1 MVLLFRNKPNRW
13 IFLAAVVCCSVL
25 VACKSSYY
33 KKKTDKDVYSIIE
46 QIETDLFGQS
56 SEFTVDTRYSERL
69 PEDISSQEIIDD
81 RNYKEE
87 KYIDIN
93 TSIDLAIQSSREY
106 QNQKESLYLT
116 ALSLSETE
124 FVFSPN
130 FLARSTASGDRGNNG
145 ERSGGVNS
153 RLSVNQ
159 ALRTGG
165 NIGASFA
172 NDLLKFYTGNPRRSA
187 VSTISVNLFQP
198 LLRGA
203 GRRVAAENLKQA
215 ERNVAYAIRDFS
227 HFQNEFAV
235 GTVLDYFRLLQN
247 KDIIRNR
254 YLDYQSRTNQTV
266 RLNRRLDAGLETSVY
281 IGQAQQSE
289 LSTRNAYINVI
300 ANYQTTLDRFKINL
314 GLPLGVDLNLDDSA
328 LESLSR
334 EGLPLLDIDPE
345 YAFEL
350 ALEYSWPL
358 MNDIDRFE
366 DSKRKVYVAANRLK
380 TGIDFFADASLSSDR
395 PTDYTSFDPDD
406 IRAGMG
412 VELDL
417 PINRFRERNQYRST
431 IISFEAAL
439 RRLSLALDNKR
450 NQIRLG
456 LRNLKQFEQNY
467 QIQKL
472 AVQLADER
480 VTGADLNYQAGR
492 ATLRDIQDA
501 QDDLVAAR
509 NSLITL
515 VVDYLEA
522 RMSLLLDI
530 GVLRTQGNAFWIDE
544 AAIVVDLNMRQ
555 LKSEDPP
562 IDAEKDTNNPAL
574 PTPEE
579 LFNK

>member
-1 MVLLFRNKPNRW
+1 MVSSFRNKPNRW
-13 IFLAAVVCCSVL
+13 IFLAATVCCSVL

-33 KKKTDKDVYSIIE
+33 KKKTDRDVYSIIE
-46 QIETDLFGQS
+46 QIETDLFGKS
-56 SEFTVDTRYSERL
+56 SEFSVDTRYSERS

-81 RNYKEE
+81 RNLKEE
-87 KYIDIN
+87 KYIDVN

-130 FLARSTASGDRGNNG
+130 FLARSTASGDRGSNS

-300 ANYQTTLDRFKINL
+300 ANYQTTLDRFKINM

-530 GVLRTQGNAFWIDE
+530 GILRTKGNAFWIDQ
-544 AAIVVDLNMRQ
+544 AAIIVDLNMRQ

-562 IDAEKDTNNPAL
+562 IDAEEDSNNPGL

>member
-1 MVLLFRNKPNRW
+1 MVLSFRNKPNRW
-13 IFLAAVVCCSVL
+13 IFLAATACCTVL

-56 SEFTVDTRYSERL
+56 SEFSVDTRYSERL

-130 FLARSTASGDRGNNG
+130 FLARSAASGDRGSNG

-247 KDIIRNR
+247 KDISRNR

-314 GLPLGVDLNLDDSA
+314 GLPLGIDLNLDDSA

-530 GVLRTQGNAFWIDE
+530 GVLRTKGNAFWIDE
-544 AAIVVDLNMRQ
+544 AAIIVDLNTRQ
-555 LKSEDPP
+555 LKSEESP
-562 IDAEKDTNNPAL
+562 IGAEEDSNNSAL

>member
-1 MVLLFRNKPNRW
+1 MVLSFGNKPNRW

-562 IDAEKDTNNPAL
+562 IDAEEDSNNPAL

>member
-1 MVLLFRNKPNRW
+1 MVLSFRNKPNRW
-13 IFLAAVVCCSVL
+13 IFLAATVCCSVL

-56 SEFTVDTRYSERL
+56 SEFSVDTRYSGRL

-81 RNYKEE
+81 RNFKEE

-130 FLARSTASGDRGNNG
+130 FLARSTASGDRGSNG

-314 GLPLGVDLNLDDSA
+314 GLPLGVDLNLDDSS

-530 GVLRTQGNAFWIDE
+530 GVLRTKGNAFWIDE
-544 AAIVVDLNMRQ
+544 AAIIVDLNTRQ
-555 LKSEDPP
+555 LKSEESP
-562 IDAEKDTNNPAL
+562 IDAEEDSNNSAL

>member
-1 MVLLFRNKPNRW
+1 MGYLPTNKLNRLPLL
-13 IFLAAVVCCSVL
+13 LAAVCCSVL

-46 QIETDLFGQS
+46 QIEADLFGES
-56 SEFTVDTRYSERL
+56 SEFTVNTRYSDRQ
-69 PEDISSQEIIDD
+69 PDDITSQEIIDD
-81 RNYKEE
+81 RNVKEE
-87 KYIDIN
+87 KDIDVNKAIE
-93 TSIDLAIQSSREY
+93 LAIESSRDY

-130 FLARSTASGDRGNNG
+130 FLARSTISGDRSSNG

-153 RLSVNQ
+153 RLSMNQ

-165 NIGASFA
+165 SIGASFA

-198 LLRGA
+198 LLRDA
-203 GRRVAAENLKQA
+203 GSRVATENLKQA
-215 ERNVAYAIRDFS
+215 ERNVVYAIRDFS
-227 HFQNEFAV
+227 HFQNQFAV
-235 GTVLDYFRLLQN
+235 DTVLDYFRLLQN

-266 RLNRRLDAGLETSVY
+266 RLNRRLDAGLETSVG
-281 IGQAQQSE
+281 IGQAQQAE
-289 LSTRNAYINVI
+289 LSTRNSYINVI
-300 ANYQTTLDRFKINL
+300 ADFQTTLDRFKINL

-328 LESLSR
+328 LESLSQ
-334 EGLPLLDIDPE
+334 EGLPLLDIDPV

-366 DSKRKVYVAANRLK
+366 DSKRKVYIAANRLK

-431 IISFEAAL
+431 IISFESAL

-456 LRNLKQFEQNY
+456 LRNLKRIEQNY

-472 AVQLADER
+472 AVELAAER
-480 VTGADLNYQAGR
+480 VTGADLSYQAGR
-492 ATLRDIQDA
+492 ATIRDIQDA

-515 VVDYLEA
+515 MVDYLEA

-530 GVLRTQGNAFWIDE
+530 GILRTSNDTFWNNESAVI
-544 AAIVVDLNMRQ
+544 VDLQTGEHRPD
-555 LKSEDPP
+555 DPLV
-562 IDAEKDTNNPAL
+562 ENPGDQGEHTL
-574 PTPEE
+574 MTPEE
-579 LFNK
+579 LFEH

>member
-13 IFLAAVVCCSVL
+13 IFLAAAVCCSVL

-562 IDAEKDTNNPAL
+562 IDAEEDSNNPAL

>member
-1 MVLLFRNKPNRW
+1 M
-13 IFLAAVVCCSVL
+13 
-25 VACKSSYY
+25 
-33 KKKTDKDVYSIIE
+33 YSIIE
-46 QIETDLFGQS
+46 QIETDLFGKS
-56 SEFTVDTRYSERL
+56 SEFSVDTRYSERS

-81 RNYKEE
+81 RNLKEE
-87 KYIDIN
+87 KYIDVN

-130 FLARSTASGDRGNNG
+130 FLARSTASGDRGSNS

-300 ANYQTTLDRFKINL
+300 ANYQTTLDRFKINM

-530 GVLRTQGNAFWIDE
+530 GILRTKGNAFWIDQ
-544 AAIVVDLNMRQ
+544 AAIIVDLNMRQ

-562 IDAEKDTNNPAL
+562 IDAEEDSNNPGL

>member
-1 MVLLFRNKPNRW
+1 MGYLPTNKLNRLPLL
-13 IFLAAVVCCSVL
+13 LAAVCCSVL

-46 QIETDLFGQS
+46 QIEADLFGES
-56 SEFTVDTRYSERL
+56 SEFTVNTRYSDRQ
-69 PEDISSQEIIDD
+69 PDDITSQEIIDD
-81 RNYKEE
+81 RNVKEE
-87 KYIDIN
+87 KDIDVNKAIE
-93 TSIDLAIQSSREY
+93 LAIESSRDY

-130 FLARSTASGDRGNNG
+130 FLARSTISGDRSSNG

-153 RLSVNQ
+153 RLSMNQ

-165 NIGASFA
+165 SIGASFA

-198 LLRGA
+198 LLRDA
-203 GRRVAAENLKQA
+203 GSRVATENLKQA
-215 ERNVAYAIRDFS
+215 ERNVVYAIRDFS
-227 HFQNEFAV
+227 HFQNQFAV
-235 GTVLDYFRLLQN
+235 DTVLDYFRLLQN

-266 RLNRRLDAGLETSVY
+266 RLNRRLDAGLETSVG
-281 IGQAQQSE
+281 IGQAQQAE
-289 LSTRNAYINVI
+289 LSTRNNYINVI
-300 ANYQTTLDRFKINL
+300 ANFQTTLDRFKINL

-328 LESLSR
+328 LESLSQ
-334 EGLPLLDIDPE
+334 EGLPLLDIDPV

-366 DSKRKVYVAANRLK
+366 DSKRKVYIAANRLK

-431 IISFEAAL
+431 IISFESAL

-456 LRNLKQFEQNY
+456 LRNLKRIEQNY

-472 AVQLADER
+472 AVELAAER
-480 VTGADLNYQAGR
+480 VTGADLSYQAGR
-492 ATLRDIQDA
+492 ATIRDIQDA

-515 VVDYLEA
+515 MVDYLEA

-530 GVLRTQGNAFWIDE
+530 GILRTSNDTFWNNESAVI
-544 AAIVVDLNMRQ
+544 VDLQTGEHRP
-555 LKSEDPP
+555 EDPLV
-562 IDAEKDTNNPAL
+562 ENPGDQGEHTL
-574 PTPEE
+574 MTPEE
-579 LFNK
+579 LFEH

>member
-1 MVLLFRNKPNRW
+1 M
-13 IFLAAVVCCSVL
+13 
-25 VACKSSYY
+25 
-33 KKKTDKDVYSIIE
+33 
-46 QIETDLFGQS
+46 
-56 SEFTVDTRYSERL
+56 
-69 PEDISSQEIIDD
+69 
-81 RNYKEE
+81 
-87 KYIDIN
+87 
-93 TSIDLAIQSSREY
+93 
-106 QNQKESLYLT
+106 
-116 ALSLSETE
+116 SETE

-130 FLARSTASGDRGNNG
+130 FLARSAASGDRGSNG

-530 GVLRTQGNAFWIDE
+530 GVLRTKGNAFWIDQ
-544 AAIVVDLNMRQ
+544 AAIIVDLNTRQ
-555 LKSEDPP
+555 LKSE
-562 IDAEKDTNNPAL
+562 ESSHWR
-574 PTPEE
+574 
-579 LFNK
+579 

>member
-1 MVLLFRNKPNRW
+1 MVLSFRNKPNRW
-13 IFLAAVVCCSVL
+13 IFLAATVCCSVL

-46 QIETDLFGQS
+46 QIETDLFGKS
-56 SEFTVDTRYSERL
+56 SEFSVDTRYSERL

-81 RNYKEE
+81 RNFKEE

-130 FLARSTASGDRGNNG
+130 FLARSTVSGDRGSNG

-203 GRRVAAENLKQA
+203 GSRVATENLKQA

-227 HFQNEFAV
+227 HFQNEFSV
-235 GTVLDYFRLLQN
+235 NTVLDYFRLLQN

-266 RLNRRLDAGLETSVY
+266 RLNRRLDAGLETSVG
-281 IGQAQQSE
+281 IGQAQQAE

-314 GLPLGVDLNLDDSA
+314 GLPLGIDLDLDDSA
-328 LESLSR
+328 LESLSQ

-380 TGIDFFADASLSSDR
+380 TGIDFYADASLSSDR
-395 PTDYTSFDPDD
+395 PTDYTSFNPDD

-412 VELDL
+412 VEFDL

-480 VTGADLNYQAGR
+480 VKGADLNYQAGR
-492 ATLRDIQDA
+492 ATIRDIQDA

-515 VVDYLEA
+515 VVDYLES

-530 GVLRTQGNAFWIDE
+530 GILRTNRNAFWIDE
-544 AAIVVDLNMRQ
+544 SAVIVDLKTGQR
-555 LKSEDPP
+555 KSEESL
-562 IDAEKDTNNPAL
+562 IEAAEDGDDPAL

>member
-1 MVLLFRNKPNRW
+1 MVSSFRNKPNRW
-13 IFLAAVVCCSVL
+13 IFLAATVCCSVL

-33 KKKTDKDVYSIIE
+33 KKKTDRDVYSIIE
-46 QIETDLFGQS
+46 QIETDLFGKS
-56 SEFTVDTRYSERL
+56 SEFSVDTRYSERS

-81 RNYKEE
+81 RNLKEE
-87 KYIDIN
+87 KYIDVN

-130 FLARSTASGDRGNNG
+130 FLARSTASGDRGSNS

-300 ANYQTTLDRFKINL
+300 ANYQTTLDRFKINM

-530 GVLRTQGNAFWIDE
+530 GILRTKGNAFWIDQ
-544 AAIVVDLNMRQ
+544 AAIIVDLNMRQ

-562 IDAEKDTNNPAL
+562 IDAEEDSNNSGL

>member
-1 MVLLFRNKPNRW
+1 MGLFFRKKLNRW
-13 IFLAAVVCCSVL
+13 ILLLAVVCCSAL

-46 QIETDLFGQS
+46 QIEADLFGES
-56 SEFTVDTRYSERL
+56 ADFTVDTRYSERS
-69 PEDISSQEIIDD
+69 PEDITSQEIIHD
-81 RNYKEE
+81 RNIKEE
-87 KYIDIN
+87 RDIN
-93 TSIDLAIQSSREY
+93 VNTAIDLAIQSSREY

-130 FLARSTASGDRGNNG
+130 FLARSTISGDRSSNG

-165 NIGASFA
+165 SIGASFA

-198 LLRGA
+198 LLRDA
-203 GRRVAAENLKQA
+203 GSRVATENLKQA

-235 GTVLDYFRLLQN
+235 NTVLDYFRLLQN

-254 YLDYQSRTNQTV
+254 FLDYQSRTNQTV
-266 RLNRRLDAGLETSVY
+266 RLNRRLDAGLETSVG
-281 IGQAQQSE
+281 IGQAQQAE
-289 LSTRNAYINVI
+289 LSTRNSYINVI

-328 LESLSR
+328 LESLSQ
-334 EGLPLLDIDPE
+334 EGLPLLDMDPE

-431 IISFEAAL
+431 IISFESAL

-456 LRNLKQFEQNY
+456 LRDLRRIEQSY
-467 QIQKL
+467 PIQKMS
-472 AVQLADER
+472 VQLADER
-480 VTGADLNYQAGR
+480 VKGADLNYQAGR
-492 ATLRDIQDA
+492 ATIRDIQDA
-501 QDDLVAAR
+501 QDDLVEAR

-522 RMSLLLDI
+522 RMFLLLDI
-530 GVLRTQGNAFWIDE
+530 GILRTKHDAFWINE
-544 AAIVVDLNMRQ
+544 SAVIVDLDTGERR
-555 LKSEDPP
+555 SEEPLG
-562 IDAEKDTNNPAL
+562 DAAGGGKEHEL
-574 PTPEE
+574 LTPEE
-579 LFNK
+579 LFKK

>member
-1 MVLLFRNKPNRW
+1 M
-13 IFLAAVVCCSVL
+13 
-25 VACKSSYY
+25 
-33 KKKTDKDVYSIIE
+33 
-46 QIETDLFGQS
+46 
-56 SEFTVDTRYSERL
+56 
-69 PEDISSQEIIDD
+69 
-81 RNYKEE
+81 
-87 KYIDIN
+87 
-93 TSIDLAIQSSREY
+93 
-106 QNQKESLYLT
+106 
-116 ALSLSETE
+116 SLSETE

-130 FLARSTASGDRGNNG
+130 FLARSTVSGDRSSTG

-165 NIGASFA
+165 SIGATFA

-203 GRRVAAENLKQA
+203 GSRVATENLKQA

-235 GTVLDYFRLLQN
+235 NTLLDYFRLLQN

-266 RLNRRLDAGLETSVY
+266 RLNRRLDAGLETSVG
-281 IGQAQQSE
+281 IGQAQQAE
-289 LSTRNAYINVI
+289 LSSRNSYINVI
-300 ANYQTTLDRFKINL
+300 ASYQTTLDRFKINL

-328 LESLSR
+328 LNSLTR
-334 EGLPLLDIDPE
+334 EGLPLLDIDE
-345 YAFEL
+345 EHAFEL

-456 LRNLKQFEQNY
+456 LRNLKQIEQNY
-467 QIQKL
+467 QIQRIAVDL
-472 AVQLADER
+472 AAER
-480 VTGADLNYQAGR
+480 VEGADLNYQAGR
-492 ATLRDIQDA
+492 ATIRDIQDA
-501 QDDLVAAR
+501 QDDLVANR
-509 NSLITL
+509 NSLVTSA
-515 VVDYLEA
+515 VDYLDA
-522 RMSLLLDI
+522 RMSLLLEI
-530 GVLRTQGNAFWIDE
+530 GILRTDADAFWIDE
-544 AAIVVDLNMRQ
+544 SAVIVDLATGERMP
-555 LKSEDPP
+555 E
-562 IDAEKDTNNPAL
+562 NPLVENAGDQQEHEMK
-574 PTPEE
+574 TPEE
-579 LFNK
+579 LFPNKNFTTE

>member
-1 MVLLFRNKPNRW
+1 MVSSFRNKPNRW
-13 IFLAAVVCCSVL
+13 IFLAATVCCSVL

-46 QIETDLFGQS
+46 QIETDLFGKS
-56 SEFTVDTRYSERL
+56 SEFSVDTRYSERS

-81 RNYKEE
+81 RNLKEE
-87 KYIDIN
+87 KYIDVN

-130 FLARSTASGDRGNNG
+130 FLARSTASGDRGSNS

-300 ANYQTTLDRFKINL
+300 ANYQTTLDRFKINM

-530 GVLRTQGNAFWIDE
+530 GILRTKGSAFWIDQ
-544 AAIVVDLNMRQ
+544 AAIIVDLNMRQ

-562 IDAEKDTNNPAL
+562 IDAEEDSNNPGL

>member
-1 MVLLFRNKPNRW
+1 MGFLFRNKLNRW
-13 IFLAAVVCCSVL
+13 NLLLLLVCGSGL

-46 QIETDLFGQS
+46 QIEADLFGES
-56 SEFTVDTRYSERL
+56 SEFTVDTRFSERSA
-69 PEDISSQEIIDD
+69 EDISSQEIIDD
-81 RNYKEE
+81 RNIKEE
-87 KYIDIN
+87 RAIDVN
-93 TSIDLAIQSSREY
+93 KAIDLAIEYSREY

-130 FLARSTASGDRGNNG
+130 FLARSTISGDRSSNG
-145 ERSGGVNS
+145 DRSGGVNS

-165 NIGASFA
+165 SIGASFA
-172 NDLLKFYTGNPRRSA
+172 NDLLRFYTGNPRRSA

-203 GRRVAAENLKQA
+203 GSRVAIENLRQA

-235 GTVLDYFRLLQN
+235 NTVLDYFRLLQN

-254 YLDYQSRTNQTV
+254 FLDYQSRTNQTV
-266 RLNRRLDAGLETSVY
+266 RLNRRLDAGLETSVG
-281 IGQAQQSE
+281 IGQAQQAE
-289 LSTRNAYINVI
+289 LSTRNSYINVI
-300 ANYQTTLDRFKINL
+300 ANYQTSLDRFKINL
-314 GLPLGVDLNLDDSA
+314 GLPLGINLNLDDTA
-328 LESLSR
+328 LESLSQQ
-334 EGLPLLDIDPE
+334 GLPLLDIDPE

-358 MNDIDRFE
+358 MNDIDRYE

-456 LRNLKQFEQNY
+456 LRSLKQFEQNY

-480 VTGADLNYQAGR
+480 VKGADLNYQAGR
-492 ATLRDIQDA
+492 ATIRDIQDA

-530 GVLRTQGNAFWIDE
+530 GILRTNHDAFWIDE
-544 AAIVVDLNMRQ
+544 SAVVVDLTTGERKQEEPLFEPASNE
-555 LKSEDPP
+555 SEH
-562 IDAEKDTNNPAL
+562 AL
-574 PTPEE
+574 PTPDQ
-579 LFNK
+579 LFKK